1 MNKKTQNDIKLFGI
15 GIAHRKPIRFG
26 NKTISKAF
34 LFI

>member
-1 MNKKTQNDIKLFGI
+1 MNKTQNDIKLFGI
-15 GIAHRKPIRFG
+15 GIAHRRPTRFS